1 MNQKLHSYRLQHI
14 SRGFFS
20 VLIAASLV
28 ACSGSDKSGSK
39 SKLDD
44 NSELSYKQSTPEQ
57 LYNNGIDAIK
67 TKHYKLATKQFET
80 LQENFPYSGYTANS
94 QLMEGYAYYLQN
106 KYPEAAKQLET
117 FLQLHPNSPDAPYAF
132 YLRALCYYERISD
145 VSRDQQSTI
154 EALTALSD
162 VVNRFPGTSYA
173 RDAQLKIDLCR
184 DHLAGKEML
193 VGRFYEEQKNYEAAI
208 TRFQRVVLD
217 YQTTNHVAEA
227 LHRLVEIY
235 LKLGLTD
242 QARKAAA
249 VLGYNYPNSQW
260 YRYSYNDLKKY
271 NLVSA
276 QTEKPTS
283 KKPGFFKRMWGS
295 FTSLF

>member
-1 MNQKLHSYRLQHI
+1 MVTVNPKLNSRMVKHI

-20 VLIAASLV
+20 VLLVTSMV
-28 ACSGSDKSGSK
+28 ACGSDSGKKSVDTSP
-39 SKLDD
+39 DA
-44 NSELSYKQSTPEQ
+44 NMKQGTPEQ

-80 LQENFPYSGYTANS
+80 LQENFPYSGYAPNA
-94 QLMEGYAYYLQN
+94 QLMQGYAFYLQN
-106 KYPEAAKQLET
+106 KYPEAVKQLET

-145 VSRDQQSTI
+145 VTRDQQSTL
-154 EALTALSD
+154 EALTALND

-193 VGRFYEEQKNYEAAI
+193 VGRFYEQQKNYEAAI
-208 TRFQRVVLD
+208 TRFQRVILD

-227 LHRLVEIY
+227 LHRSVEVY

-242 QARKAAA
+242 QALKTASI
-249 VLGYNYPNSQW
+249 LGYNYPNSVW
-260 YRYSYNDLKKY
+260 YRYTYNDLKKY
-271 NLVSA
+271 KLTSK
-276 QTEKPTS
+276 QTERPTAHR
-283 KKPGFFKRMWGS
+283 PGFFSRTWNS

>member
-1 MNQKLHSYRLQHI
+1 MLKHI

-20 VLIAASLV
+20 VLLVTSLV
-28 ACSGSDKSGSK
+28 ACGSGSGSK
-39 SKLDD
+39 GEKKTLETSS
-44 NSELSYKQSTPEQ
+44 SEANVKQGTAEQ

-67 TKHYKLATKQFET
+67 TKHYKLATKQFEL
-80 LQENFPYSGYTANS
+80 LQENFPYSGYAPNA
-94 QLMEGYAYYLQN
+94 QLMQGYAFYLQN
-106 KYPEAAKQLET
+106 KYPEAVKQLET

-145 VSRDQQSTI
+145 VTRDQQSTL
-154 EALTALSD
+154 EALSALND

-193 VGRFYEEQKNYEAAI
+193 VGRFYEQQKNYEAAI
-208 TRFQRVVLD
+208 TRFQRVILD

-227 LHRLVEIY
+227 LHRSVEIY

-242 QARKAAA
+242 QARKTASI
-249 VLGYNYPNSQW
+249 LGYNYPNSTW
-260 YRYSYNDLKKY
+260 YRYTYNDLKKY
-271 NLVSA
+271 KLTSN
-276 QTEKPTS
+276 QTEHPTA
-283 KKPGFFKRMWGS
+283 KNPGFFRRTWNS

>member
-1 MNQKLHSYRLQHI
+1 MGTVNQKTCFYLR
-14 SRGFFS
+14 RTFFP
-20 VLIAASLV
+20 VLLATSLAA
-28 ACSGSDKSGSK
+28 CGGGHKDKR
-39 SKLDD
+39 KLND
-44 NSELSYKQSTPEQ
+44 NSASSYQENTPEQ
-57 LYNNGIDAIK
+57 LYNNGIDGIK
-67 TKHYKLATKQFET
+67 IRKYKLATKQFEL
-80 LQENFPYSGYTANS
+80 LQENFPYSGYTPNA

-106 KYPEAAKQLET
+106 KYPEAVKQLET

-145 VSRDQQSTI
+145 VTRDQQGTM
-154 EALTALSD
+154 EALSALND
-162 VVNRFPGTSYA
+162 VVTRFPETSYA

-193 VGRFYEEQKNYEAAI
+193 IGRFYERQKNYEAAI

-242 QARKAAA
+242 QARKVAS
-249 VLGYNYPNSQW
+249 VLGYNYPGSHW
-260 YRYSYNDLKKY
+260 YRYTYNDLRKY
-271 NLVSA
+271 HLVSN

-283 KKPGFFKRMWGS
+283 KKVGFFKRIWYS
-295 FTSLF
+295 ITSIF